1 MGVNKQGI
9 DRLMRDIQ
17 REFDKH
23 PIRVPIQADSDLPAP
38 VAGGTHYHGPVVVVN
53 GDNAQV
59 AWESENVTQSQT
71 SNDQIAP
78 GFELIATAVA
88 NALQALP
95 ALGLTE
101 PEVEQ
106 VDETAREVLAEVTKE
121 APDRRLVQ
129 RGVNAIKGLV
139 SSAALGVGVAT
150 TQESKELALQ
160 LFDQL
165 GQSF

>member
-1 MGVNKQGI
+1 MVVDKRGI
-9 DRLMRDIQ
+9 ERLMSQIQ

-23 PIRVPIQADSDLPAP
+23 PIRVPIEAEADLPTP
-38 VAGGTHYHGPVVVVN
+38 GGTHYHAPVVVVH

-59 AWESENVTQSQT
+59 AWDNETVTQTQNSG
-71 SNDQIAP
+71 DQIAP

-95 ALGLTE
+95 ALGLSE
-101 PEVEQ
+101 SDSQQ
-106 VDETAREVLAEVTKE
+106 VDETAREMLAEVTKAE
-121 APDRRLVQ
+121 PDRRFVQ
-129 RGVNAIKGLV
+129 RSVNALKGLV
-139 SSAALGVGVAT
+139 SSAALGVQQGAT
-150 TQESKELALQ
+150 EESKALAIQ